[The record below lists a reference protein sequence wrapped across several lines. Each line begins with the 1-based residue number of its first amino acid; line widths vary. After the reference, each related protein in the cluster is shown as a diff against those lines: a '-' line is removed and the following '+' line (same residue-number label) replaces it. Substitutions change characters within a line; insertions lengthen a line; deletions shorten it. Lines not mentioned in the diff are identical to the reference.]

1 MKHNH
6 IVKTVEMAM
15 LAALSVVLMLLVR
28 FPLIP
33 SAAFLEYD
41 MGDVPVLIATYL
53 FGVIPG
59 FAVLV
64 IECLIQAITVSAQSG
79 WVGFLMHVFS
89 SGVFLVVAGLIYKR
103 FNNIKGLVLSLIAGS
118 IAMTLVMI
126 PLNLIFTVH
135 FLGTPREVVV
145 DMLVPAIIPFNAT
158 KAVLNSIVSGIVFV
172 PLKAIL
178 EKSKLLPQKLTEK
191 QK

>member
-1 MKHNH
+1 MKDKHAN
-6 IVKTVEMAM
+6 ILKTVELAM

-41 MGDVPVLIATYL
+41 MGDVPVLIATFL
-53 FGVIPG
+53 FGIIPG

-64 IECLIQAITVSAQSG
+64 VECLIQALTVSSASG
-79 WVGFLMHVFS
+79 WVGFVMHVFS
-89 SGVFLVVAGLIYKR
+89 SGVFLLVAGLIYKKLPSL
-103 FNNIKGLVLSLIAGS
+103 KGLIASLAAGS
-118 IAMTLVMI
+118 IVMTLIMI

-145 DMLVPAIIPFNAT
+145 DMLVPAIIPFNLF
-158 KAVLNSIVSGIVFV
+158 KAVLNSVVAGLVFI
-172 PLKAIL
+172 PLQKIL
-178 EKSKLLPQKLTEK
+178 AKSNLLPKK
-191 QK
+191 K